1 MNNILQDKYDNLLV
15 DYKELLKNFD
25 KLKKDHDN
33 LKIEYSE
40 NMIIQSMNDMKEK
53 YDELVKTTVPT
64 YKYEYIH
71 EKWKNLKQKSQA
83 VIVLLN
89 FLMENIKKMEY
100 DLHYNTILDEK
111 KIEFQMYIMKELLE
125 ECIK

>member
-1 MNNILQDKYDNLLV
+1 MNNILQEKYNSLQE
-15 DYKELLKNFD
+15 DYKELLKKFEQLQRD
-25 KLKKDHDN
+25 HEYLKK
-33 LKIEYSE
+33 EYSE

-53 YDELVKTTVPT
+53 YDELIKTTVPI
-64 YKYEYIH
+64 YKYEYVN

-89 FLMENIKKMEY
+89 FLMENIRKMEY
-100 DLHYNTILDEK
+100 DLNYSTFLDEK

-125 ECIK
+125 ECLK